1 LPVTVKWANGIVVE
15 CDGTRIIFDPKASNP
30 AYQNIFITHA
40 HQDHARGFEFQSGFK
55 YSTRETYDL
64 VKAVKNRQI
73 QHWKPISYNQT
84 IEVNDLEIE
93 AFNAG
98 HILGSAQYKVTS
110 PDGVVVYTGDV
121 NTANTL
127 TNEAADIVKCDIL
140 IIEATFGSPE
150 LIFPSESE
158 SSTQAIRWAI
168 KTLKH
173 RRIPAF
179 QCDHI
184 GNAQELIRIFNSLTT
199 VPVVTHP
206 AVTRINRVYESYGHK
221 LSYVDA
227 GSEEAKNLLSSK
239 RCVFI
244 ASKNS
249 NLQNNADFEVALA
262 SGLALRLGWNSKYF
276 LLSDHADFHH
286 LLKYV
291 IGSNPRIVLPC
302 HGGLLNGRF
311 AKHVRD
317 RLKIEAH
324 PLGTEPTMLIPK
336 DGKIRIRACE
346 RTVLMVMRMPGFEYP
361 INWIVEQVTPLGF
374 SDAEVKEALRRLAG
388 KGLLKPFRGTEV
400 YELKNSDYLVDKTE
414 SPTGSRP

>member
-1 LPVTVKWANGIVVE
+1 LPATVKWANGIVVE
-15 CDGTRIIFDPKASNP
+15 YDGTRIIFDPKASNP

-40 HQDHARGFEFQSGFK
+40 HQDHAGGFEFQSGFK

-64 VKAVKNRQI
+64 VKAAKNRRI
-73 QHWKPISYNQT
+73 QNWKPISYNQT
-84 IEVNDLEIE
+84 IEINNLEIE

-98 HILGSAQYKVTS
+98 HVLGSTQYKVTS
-110 PDGVVVYTGDV
+110 PDATIVYTGDV
-121 NTANTL
+121 NTTNTL
-127 TNEAADIVKCDIL
+127 TNEAADIVQCDIL

-150 LIFPSESE
+150 FIFPSESE
-158 SSTQAIRWAI
+158 ISTQAIKWAL
-168 KTLKH
+168 KVLKH
-173 RRIPAF
+173 HRIPAF

-221 LSYVDA
+221 LSYIDA
-227 GSEEAKNLLSSK
+227 ASDETKNLLLSK
-239 RCVFI
+239 RCIFI
-244 ASKNS
+244 APKNS
-249 NLQNNADFEVALA
+249 SLQNNADFEVALA
-262 SGLALRLGWNSKYF
+262 SGLALRFGWKGKYF

-291 IGSNPRIVLPC
+291 ARANPRIVLSY
-302 HGGLLNGRF
+302 HGGLLNREL
-311 AKHVRD
+311 AKHIHN

-324 PLGTEPTMLIPK
+324 PLGTEPAMLIPK
-336 DGKIRIRACE
+336 EGKTRIRACE

-388 KGLLKPFRGTEV
+388 KGLLKPFREAV
-400 YELKNSDYLVDKTE
+400 YELKNSDHLVDKAE